1 MVQENYSKVF
11 KEFREIV
18 KLFPKNEYKKIPQ
31 SFINFI
37 EENMDNNYEYNVE
50 HIDDFQNQNML
61 EETRILLSIVYRD
74 FLASPE
80 EKEQI
85 IKLENEQL
93 LQYEKI
99 KQDKYDIDVIF
110 EKRNKEKL
118 ELQDEISVNKELIV
132 IEEKWYKKLLNKIL
146 AFLKLQ
152 FSILVQMNKRK
163 R

>member
-99 KQDKYDIDVIF
+99 KQEKYDIDVIF

-146 AFLKLQ
+146 AFLKL
-152 FSILVQMNKRK
+152 
-163 R
+163 

>member
-1 MVQENYSKVF
+1 MVQENYSKAF

-99 KQDKYDIDVIF
+99 KQEKYDIDVIF

-146 AFLKLQ
+146 AFLKL
-152 FSILVQMNKRK
+152 
-163 R
+163 